1 MIPVTALF
9 IFAGK
14 ILVPKVVK
22 WYYNKTITEKAR
34 EYFERN
40 CVATGMNFRG
50 AKISILIGAIFY
62 FLIRVGAA
70 FPEYFVASVV
80 MLIIIFFLID
90 YVGMAVAGN
99 VPERREARWRYCKR
113 FYAPT
118 VTGVGLALGTLGI
131 DFMIHGATIGLSY
144 LQAIL
149 TGAASA

>member
-1 MIPVTALF
+1 MIPLTALF

-14 ILVPKVVK
+14 ILVPKFVK
-22 WYYNKTITEKAR
+22 WYYSKTITEKAR

-62 FLIRVGAA
+62 FLIRVAAA
-70 FPEYFVASVV
+70 FPEYLLVSVV
-80 MLIIIFFLID
+80 ALIVVFFAID
-90 YVGMAVAGN
+90 YVGMAVAGR
-99 VPERREARWRYCKR
+99 VRENRDARWRYCKR

-118 VTGVGLALGTLGI
+118 VTGLGLALGTLAM

-149 TGAASA
+149 KGVATT